1 MIFPTLPLPRS
12 ESGMVHN
19 VAPPCDLPMASRPVF
34 ETDLSALPLLG
45 RGKVRDLYAIDA
57 AHMLLVATDRLSAFD
72 VVLPTPIAGK
82 GRILTALSEFW
93 FERLQALIPHHC
105 RPLDLEALPLEPEE
119 RAMLAGRSLRVRRL
133 EPLPVEAVV
142 RGHLIGSGWQDYQR
156 QGQVCGIPLPAGL
169 RLAERLPEPLFTP
182 ATKAAPGAHDENID
196 FEQAAALLGRRRAE
210 EVRDLSLRLYAEA
223 SAYARER
230 GIIIAD
236 TKFEFG
242 LDAQG
247 ALVLIDEVLTPD
259 SSRFWDAE
267 HWRPGENP
275 YSFDKQ
281 FVRDWLAA
289 QAWDRRPPG
298 PAIPDDIAAR
308 TAERYRQIG
317 RRLCGAQVPD

>member
-1 MIFPTLPLPRS
+1 M
-12 ESGMVHN
+12 
-19 VAPPCDLPMASRPVF
+19 DSRPVF
-34 ETDLSALPLLG
+34 ETALSALPLLS

-72 VVLPTPIAGK
+72 VVLPTPIPGK
-82 GRILTALSEFW
+82 GRILTAISEFW
-93 FERLQALIPHHC
+93 FERLQALVPHHC

-119 RAMLAGRSLRVRRL
+119 RRMLAGRSLRVRRL

-142 RGHLIGSGWQDYQR
+142 RGHLIGSGWQDYQDR
-156 QGQVCGIPLPAGL
+156 GHVCGIPLPPGL

-196 FEQAAALLGRRRAE
+196 FEQVAQMLGRRRAE
-210 EVRDLSLRLYAEA
+210 EVRDVSLRLFAEA

-281 FVRDWLAA
+281 FVRDWLAG
-289 QAWDRRPPG
+289 QAWDKRPPG
-298 PAIPDDIAAR
+298 PDLPDDIAER

-317 RRLCGAQVPD
+317 RRLCGAQVID